1 MKIFWSWQNDTDP
14 KRHRHFIKGAID
26 DAIAAVALELDVD
39 PAERPEID
47 HDVKGSKG
55 AVEIANT
62 IMGKIASSTIF
73 VADVTPI
80 ARAENGK
87 ALPNPNVMVELGWAF
102 NKPGFA
108 RHIYVMNTADGFR
121 ADDLPFDIRHRLV
134 MTYQLA
140 EGMEKKVKEGVK
152 KTLVKELTYA
162 IRTNLED
169 HLDEKAAQTEI
180 TRVAANPADPSI
192 WASAGETISHYDTF
206 DANNQTHVKLVQGP
220 RAYIRVTPA
229 GWRKALPTVNE
240 IERYENDFAV
250 RAPAEG
256 TACGDFGPTEE
267 GFVRY
272 WFTGKEETKNV
283 AMFFDETGEFW
294 VLHGTAFVDHGTSTS
309 LAVGSVLKNWSST
322 LHRANFLFDRLG
334 ASPVRRVEVGL
345 VGLKDSRWPGRFS
358 VEQRLARKDRFMVDA
373 VDRDWSADRQ
383 RDFLIDAYTLLTDI
397 FGWPKPS
404 CEEAGNIVD
413 SNDVDRHLLPPW
425 LA

>member
-1 MKIFWSWQNDTDP
+1 MKIFWSWQNDADP
-14 KRHRHFIKGAID
+14 KRHRHFIKGSLD
-26 DAIAAVALELDVD
+26 DAIAAVALELEVD

-47 HDVKGSKG
+47 HDVKGAQG

-62 IMGKIASSTIF
+62 IMDKIAASAIF

-80 ARAENGK
+80 TRTENGK

-108 RHIYVMNTADGFR
+108 RHIYVMNTAKGFT

-134 MTYQLA
+134 MTYELA
-140 EGMEKKVKEGVK
+140 DGAEKKAKEGVK

-162 IRTNLED
+162 IKTNLED

-180 TRVAANPADPSI
+180 VCVPANPDDPSVR
-192 WASAGETISHYDTF
+192 ASAGETISHYDTF
-206 DANNQTHVKLVQGP
+206 EPSNLRHVKLVPGP
-220 RAYIRVTPA
+220 RAYIRVTPV

-240 IERYENDFAV
+240 IERYDHNFAV

-256 TACGDFGPTEE
+256 VASGDFGPTEE
-267 GFVRY
+267 GFISY
-272 WFTGKEETKNV
+272 WLTGKDETKNV
-283 AMFFDETGEFW
+283 VMFFDETGEFW
-294 VLHGTAFVDHGTSTS
+294 VLHGTAFFDQGASRT

-322 LHRANFLFDRLG
+322 IRRANFLFDRLG

-345 VGLKDSRWPGRFS
+345 VGLKGSRWPGQFS
-358 VEQRLARKDRFMVDA
+358 ADQKPARKDRFMIDA

-383 RDFLIDAYTLLTDI
+383 RGFVMDAYTRLTDI

-404 CEEAGNIVD
+404 ENEAGSVVD
-413 SNDVDRHLLPPW
+413 SNDVDRHLSPPW
-425 LA
+425 LE

>member
-1 MKIFWSWQNDTDP
+1 M
-14 KRHRHFIKGAID
+14 
-26 DAIAAVALELDVD
+26 
-39 PAERPEID
+39 
-47 HDVKGSKG
+47 KGSKG
-55 AVEIANT
+55 AVEIAKT
-62 IMGKIASSTIF
+62 IMNKIASSIIF

-102 NKPGFA
+102 NEPGFA

-134 MTYQLA
+134 MTYELA
-140 EGMEKKVKEGVK
+140 EGGEKKVKEGVK

-162 IRTNLED
+162 IKTNLED

-180 TRVAANPADPSI
+180 ARVAANPADPSI
-192 WASAGETISHYDTF
+192 WASADETISHYNTF
-206 DANNQTHVKLVQGP
+206 DANKQTHVNLVQGP
-220 RAYIRVTPA
+220 RTYIRITPA
-229 GWRKALPTVNE
+229 GWRKTLPTVNE

-250 RAPAEG
+250 RAPVEG
-256 TACGDFGPTEE
+256 TAHGDFGPTEE

-272 WFTGKEETKNV
+272 WFTGKKETKNV
-283 AMFFDETGEFW
+283 AMFFDETGKFW
-294 VLHGTAFVDHGTSTS
+294 VLHGTAFVNNGTSTS

-345 VGLKDSRWPGRFS
+345 VGFKDSRWPGRFS
-358 VEQRLARKDRFMVDA
+358 AEQRPARKDRFIVDA

-397 FGWPKPS
+397 FGWPMPS
-404 CEEAGNIVD
+404 RKEAGHIVD
-413 SNDVDRHLLPPW
+413 SNDVDRHLSPPW